1 MSKETF
7 LKYTDKEKAFLLKL
21 YVMGIINID
30 FGGTS
35 DVWCRYYS
43 RTTLCNNV

>member
-7 LKYTDKEKAFLLKL
+7 LKYTDKEKVFLLKL

-30 FGGTS
+30 FGGKG
-35 DVWCRYYS
+35 
-43 RTTLCNNV
+43 NE